1 VENGQ
6 HTLDLLAARLEEPRQ
21 LQISA
26 INVDGGVRSPVGLSS
41 SSEQTGRPCW
51 SEGATLSIPQPEATE
66 TGRDILAA
74 EGNAI
79 DAALATAL
87 VQGVVDPL
95 MCGITGFGS
104 LAVYLPSKRIHTY
117 YDFHSPAPGAVPAAM
132 K

>member
-66 TGRDILAA
+66 AGRDILAA

-79 DAALATAL
+79 DAAIATAL

-95 MCGITGFGS
+95 MCGITGF
-104 LAVYLPSKRIHTY
+104 RIHTY